1 MAERKKQK
9 IYRADYTPPP
19 FFVDSIEL
27 RLELD
32 PVATRV
38 SSRLRCRANPQ
49 ARDTSTLVLNGE
61 RLELAGVRL
70 QGVALDSSRYHHDGS
85 LLTIRDV
92 PDAFTLEVDTVINP
106 RDNTALEGL
115 YLSSGNYCTQCE
127 AEGFRR
133 ITCFPDR
140 PDVMSVYTTTIVA
153 DRDACPVLLS
163 NGNPVDSGVLDDGR
177 HWVTWHDP
185 FPKPCYLFALVA
197 GDLVRI
203 SDSFRTMSGREVA
216 LHIYVEE
223 RNREKC
229 AHAMESLKKAMRWD
243 EQVYGREYDL
253 DIYMIVAVDDFN
265 MGAME
270 NKGLNI
276 FNSKYVLARPETAT
290 DADYEG
296 IEGVIGHE
304 YFHNWTGNR
313 ITCRDWFQL
322 SLKEGLTVFR
332 DQEFSSDMGSRPV
345 KRIHDVNVIRTFQF
359 REDAGPMAHPVRPDS
374 FVEINNFYTLT
385 VYNKGAEVI
394 RMIHTLLGADG
405 FRRGMD
411 LYFERHD
418 GQAVT
423 CDDFVQAM
431 EDANNADLAIFRRW
445 YDQAGTPVLSVRQQ
459 YDAAQQELRLT
470 MGQSCP
476 PTPGQPDKQPFC
488 IPVRIGL
495 LDSRGREMDFGVHGR
510 EDAGD
515 LLVLEKAEQE
525 FRLTGVRERP
535 VLSLLRN
542 FSAPVRVDR
551 RLDDDELAFL
561 MAHDTDPFNR
571 WDAGQQLAMNSLL
584 KGIRAWQQGREESF
598 PAAFARAFARLLN
611 DADSDPAFLALA
623 LTLPAESWIGQQ
635 MAVVDPD
642 AIFVVRQGFRHDL
655 GRSLRQDFLARYQN
669 LATDAAY
676 VYTAAEA
683 GRRSLRNC
691 CLSYL
696 LAVRRNSRADADMLA
711 LGRRQYLES
720 DNMTDRFA
728 ALAAVVH
735 ADRAL
740 ADELL
745 ADFYKRFRDDPLVV
759 DKWFMLQATCSL
771 PGTLERVRA
780 LTGHPDFT
788 LKNPNRVRSLIGAFC
803 SANQWQFH
811 AADGS
816 GYRFLADHVLEL
828 DAINP
833 QIAARLLTPLTML
846 KRYDAGRRELMREQL
861 RRIAARPG
869 LSDDV
874 AEIVGRSLEQE

>member
-49 ARDTSTLVLNGE
+49 ARATSTLVLNGE

-92 PDAFTLEVDTVINP
+92 PDAFTVEVDTVINP

-470 MGQSCP
+470 LGQSCP

-495 LDSRGREMDFGVHGR
+495 LDSRGREMAFAVHGR

-515 LLVLEKAEQE
+515 LLVLEEAEQE